1 MNNPNN
7 LFSMMQ
13 TGGLTRTA
21 GGAALARAKQR
32 QSDIKMLERNQR
44 REARRQKRGSFW
56 GSLGSLAGG
65 LLGAAIPGLGT
76 VIGAGLGS
84 ALGKRAGEGLGAGK
98 TKKYDSSGTV
108 YGQESF
114 KDINRASRDYTRG
127 MGERAL
133 LAGAQTA
140 LTAGLSPDGGI
151 YGSKNPFREGSKF
164 RGFLESRRPRVPVAA
179 TPDTTLMDS
188 YFNKNLPNPSVD
200 SFFSEGIS
208 PSDAGGSFKG
218 IVPEGYSDAG
228 ILSDYSDNIGYT
240 DFIGS
245 SPSDVDLPIES
256 RLLDTSL
263 PSPNF
268 MGKTIGKTKNFL
280 GELKN
285 LGLARMYGI
294 GGKGFAEKIRNQAL
308 LDNASLLM
316 GRDIDEFAFLD
327 DIQEQPSMHAS
338 LLGLQN
344 KVNQYNNPIG
354 MQDGGYTASSVLADA
369 GFDPEDKELRLF
381 EQFDPTQIQQAKEGA
396 EQSLM
401 SMTGGMGLSSVG
413 GGFGSKQRA
422 ATSAIGAGQ
431 DMIGDVTEQS
441 QKAFESQTL
450 GTAADLIAGGAD
462 LGVNVN
468 APLQPPDEPTS
479 YTFPGTSRVGADGR
493 TYIWTGVSW
502 VTNEGNNN
510 TGTGGTGTGGAS
522 DTFGGS

>member
-127 MGERAL
+127 MGERAITSGL
-133 LAGAQTA
+133 KAA
-140 LTAGLSPDGGI
+140 LTAGISKDGGI
-151 YGSKNPFREGSKF
+151 YGSKNPFKEGSKF

-188 YFNKNLPNPSVD
+188 YFNKNLPNPSVN

-208 PSDAGGSFKG
+208 PSDTGGSFKG

-240 DFIGS
+240 DFIGT
-245 SPSDVDLPIES
+245 SPVSFPTQNVDM
-256 RLLDTSL
+256 
-263 PSPNF
+263 PS
-268 MGKTIGKTKNFL
+268 
-280 GELKN
+280 KN
-285 LGLARMYGI
+285 LLGIAKNLLYTGRGSEIKDGLARLYGMGGDQYAAKTTALGNIDNPFLQLEENDSLYDLYEAGNSPNVNDAMIALNNKI
-294 GGKGFAEKIRNQAL
+294 G
-308 LDNASLLM
+308 
-316 GRDIDEFAFLD
+316 
-327 DIQEQPSMHAS
+327 
-338 LLGLQN
+338 
-344 KVNQYNNPIG
+344 QYNNPIG

-441 QKAFESQTL
+441 QKAFESQAL

-522 DTFGGS
+522 DMFGGS